1 MTVAL
6 RLLVVLTL
14 LGQVNVPQ
22 TAKEVTTTI
31 IEPGTYEL
39 AKLFQQADRV
49 VLAKVVGGDTESY
62 DVAVYKAE
70 VVKNFKGGAAGETF
84 YFGHSWER
92 DSVGSTSCSSMMC
105 RSRIAPKR
113 TSNTGY
119 GAIHYS
125 EVFNEGYTAMETSVR
140 MRF

>member
-31 IEPGTYEL
+31 SEPRTYEL

-84 YFGHSWER
+84 YFGPFLGKRLGWEYILFLHDVPKPNRTETDIEHWLWGHSLF
-92 DSVGSTSCSSMMC
+92 GSLQ
-105 RSRIAPKR
+105 
-113 TSNTGY
+113 
-119 GAIHYS
+119 
-125 EVFNEGYTAMETSVR
+125 
-140 MRF
+140 